1 MRLSSIISNRYSAV
15 EVSRRILRDYQWDV
29 YRRVMESGSRYR
41 NLLLIWPRRSGK
53 SVVNGILQHSLVCR
67 ERYLAV
73 NKRISGLGR
82 MRVCI
87 FAPFEN
93 QVREI
98 YVENTMSNG
107 MRLLDIAKEIST
119 FSNNPLELRYHFNTG
134 DVISGIKFAGLVK
147 DNKAGAGFKNIV
159 LDEFALIKDGGMDKY
174 DNLMPMVK
182 EKRGGMFICSTV
194 RGRNHMYELY
204 NMIISN
210 PNKYSDW
217 LVIKNDVFDLGIM
230 TRDEYEA
237 IPMSENMKRQEF
249 LCDWDSADDGA
260 IYPSPIL
267 SDMSYRSDKRLYIGL
282 DLGMTDATVV
292 WYGHLI
298 DDKIYFIASNSY
310 YNYSILRI
318 IEEIKTMLR
327 HFSTT
332 NYVVY
337 LPHDAMQMEQ
347 TSGNNR
353 FNIMNSELNCRVVR
367 RSNDI
372 LEDIDYIRRM
382 WENIRF
388 NSKTCSREIE
398 EIKRYVTDDKYNRIR
413 HNHSHAPD
421 AMRTFIMGIKE
432 YEGNN
437 LTNIVINYERFYNF
451 KTRF

>member
-1 MRLSSIISNRYSAV
+1 
-15 EVSRRILRDYQWDV
+15 
-29 YRRVMESGSRYR
+29 
-41 NLLLIWPRRSGK
+41 
-53 SVVNGILQHSLVCR
+53 
-67 ERYLAV
+67 
-73 NKRISGLGR
+73 
-82 MRVCI
+82 
-87 FAPFEN
+87 
-93 QVREI
+93 
-98 YVENTMSNG
+98 
-107 MRLLDIAKEIST
+107 
-119 FSNNPLELRYHFNTG
+119 
-134 DVISGIKFAGLVK
+134 
-147 DNKAGAGFKNIV
+147 
-159 LDEFALIKDGGMDKY
+159 
-174 DNLMPMVK
+174 
-182 EKRGGMFICSTV
+182 
-194 RGRNHMYELY
+194 
-204 NMIISN
+204 
-210 PNKYSDW
+210 
-217 LVIKNDVFDLGIM
+217 
-230 TRDEYEA
+230 
-237 IPMSENMKRQEF
+237 
-249 LCDWDSADDGA
+249 
-260 IYPSPIL
+260 
-267 SDMSYRSDKRLYIGL
+267 
-282 DLGMTDATVV
+282 
-292 WYGHLI
+292 
-298 DDKIYFIASNSY
+298 
-310 YNYSILRI
+310 
-318 IEEIKTMLR
+318 MLR